1 MKTPERLHLM
11 SFCCLP
17 CWLWLHSTQSSA
29 HYPTGIY
36 LFKVNNRNSRS
47 MCEIWSKLII
57 KTLEQSHW
65 RRSGV
70 FIICF
75 ERISFIVTLFPCWL
89 WTMKYWLAIL
99 LFLLQTLNMY
109 LPAVLIWLKRV
120 RVLPV
125 VSLTRSQS
133 TFYDFKVFRY
143 VTMRSINLTVNLDNQ
158 LITSW

>member
-1 MKTPERLHLM
+1 MAPP
-11 SFCCLP
+11 SCLNVSNYFFKSG
-17 CWLWLHSTQSSA
+17 H
-29 HYPTGIY
+29 PTSIY
-36 LFKVNNRNSRS
+36 LFKVNNSNSRS
-47 MCEIWSKLII
+47 MCDIWSKLII
-57 KTLEQSHW
+57 KVLEQSHW

-70 FIICF
+70 FIVCF